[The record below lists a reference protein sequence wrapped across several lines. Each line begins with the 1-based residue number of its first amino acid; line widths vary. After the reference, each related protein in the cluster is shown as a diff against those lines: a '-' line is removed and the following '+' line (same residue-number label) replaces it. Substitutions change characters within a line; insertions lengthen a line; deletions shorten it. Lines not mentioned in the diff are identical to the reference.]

1 MINKIVGDI
10 LNCQHPRKVL
20 TLLVGES
27 GSGKT
32 VVADFLKN
40 IFGMRV
46 LQSYTTR
53 PPRCEGEDGHIFVSE
68 EEFEALENK
77 VAYTEFDGY
86 KYCATKA
93 QIEESDIYIIDPDG
107 IETLKKYKEE
117 NGLDKELLTIMIYAN
132 PYLRAA
138 RMEAR
143 GDDDKM
149 IADRI
154 ENDVKKFENI
164 TYDFALING
173 LNDPIEKVGLQI
185 FSIISMVELDNYYQ
199 GESECMTKLP

>member
-1 MINKIVGDI
+1 MINKIIGDI

-40 IFGMRV
+40 TFGMRV

-53 PPRCEGEDGHIFVSE
+53 PPRYKGEDGHIFISE
-68 EEFEALENK
+68 EEFGALEDK

-86 KYCATKA
+86 KYCATKT
-93 QIEESDIYIIDPDG
+93 QIEESDIYIVDPDG

-117 NGLDKELLTIMIYAN
+117 NGLDKELLTIMIYAS

-149 IADRI
+149 IANRI

-173 LNDPIEKVGLQI
+173 LNGPIEKVGLQI
-185 FSIISMVELDNYYQ
+185 YSIISMVELDNYYQ

>member
-1 MINKIVGDI
+1 MFNKKIAEI
-10 LNCQHPRKVL
+10 LMCKCQRKML

-32 VVADFLKN
+32 AVSKFLAQNFNMK
-40 IFGMRV
+40 V

-53 PPRCEGEDGHIFVSE
+53 PPRYEGEEGHIFISE
-68 EEFEALENK
+68 EEFQALENK

-86 KYCATKA
+86 KYCATKE
-93 QIEESDIYIIDPDG
+93 QIEKSDIYIIDKDG
-107 IETLKKYKEE
+107 IETLKTYKEVI
-117 NGLDKELLTIMIYAN
+117 GIDKEFLTIAIYAS

-143 GDDDKM
+143 GDKDDDIVKRM
-149 IADRI
+149 

-164 TYDFALING
+164 TYDFAIING
-173 LNDPIEKVGLQI
+173 LNDPIEKVGLQV
-185 FSIISMVELDNYYQ
+185 FSVISMAELDNYYQ
-199 GESECMTKLP
+199 GEKECITKLP